1 MSLSKYISEK
11 ELINGNTFLLASI
24 FGRTKNSLH
33 NLFFTERQNLFNAKF
48 RFYLHSWKYKF
59 PGICPNRSHDAS
71 RRHNPAVHEKEHEEA
86 VVAGRSLPLG
96 RVVQHAPSNSSI
108 VQ

>member
-1 MSLSKYISEK
+1 METLFSWLQ
-11 ELINGNTFLLASI
+11 FLGEQKI
-24 FGRTKNSLH
+24 VLH
-33 NLFFTERQNLFNAKF
+33 RKTESVQCQI

-71 RRHNPAVHEKEHEEA
+71 RRHNQAVREKEHEEA
-86 VVAGRSLPLG
+86 VVAGRSLPHG
-96 RVVQHAPSNSSI
+96 TVVQHAPSNSSI